1 MNIVESQKIT
11 PRRVVVQLGRQCN
24 LSCSCCYLGE
34 SQDVVMSEE
43 VMDAFLDNVHY
54 VEELMLFGGEPSLYV
69 EQAELFLQKLK
80 ERKMPLNYISVNT
93 NGILRSEKFAK
104 VFNDYIS

>member
-11 PRRVVVQLGRQCN
+11 PRQVVVQLGRQCN
-24 LSCSCCYLGE
+24 LSCSCCYLGK